1 MNNLIINIYIF
12 VSFLSMYNL
21 KNKSIILYL
30 LLILQL
36 MIFTFNLY
44 FLLKKKDI
52 KISKDI
58 FFILLVTIFS
68 LVFNISTAGNYLI
81 NIVLIFNIY
90 ILTRYKWNYIYKRI
104 FLFAIIFNIIN
115 ICIYVYSPK
124 IYGAPKVIL
133 GQELSKISVSQIAV
147 ANTSL
152 IAIYS
157 LFSVNLIKNRL
168 LKVFIM
174 FLSISIIIIGGKFTT
189 ILALLMAG
197 IIYLLNS
204 KLFILSSK
212 KVLKNFL
219 KIMLTICFCS
229 SFIFYYFILILNKF
243 LNISNLFSGRDE
255 LWVDYINYIYN
266 NKFQILVGN
275 GFFSD
280 EKKISYLLHPHN
292 QYLTLF
298 YTLGILGFIAYC
310 LLYLKVINESVKIK
324 KQYPNLFML
333 LVVIIFEMCGDDYFI
348 LTINPLNLIIIFLIY
363 NSKFHNKIFRNE
375 K

>member
-1 MNNLIINIYIF
+1 MNNLIIYIYIF

-52 KISKDI
+52 KISKKI

-229 SFIFYYFILILNKF
+229 SFIILNKL

-255 LWVDYINYIYN
+255 LWVDYINYIYS

-298 YTLGILGFIAYC
+298 YTLGILGFIAYY

-363 NSKFHNKIFRNE
+363 NSKFHNKILRNE